1 MKFDP
6 GAAARAYYART
17 PTPIIIIIS
26 EPRATPRAA
35 NNVDQGDAI
44 RGAARSQHN
53 EASATTDT
61 VPSTTNNRVITACA
75 PHGPASRSAQP
86 LEPH

>member
-17 PTPIIIIIS
+17 PAPIIIIS
-26 EPRATPRAA
+26 EPRTTPRAA
-35 NNVDQGDAI
+35 NNIDQGHAI
-44 RGAARSQHN
+44 RGAARSQHS
-53 EASATTDT
+53 EASATSDT
-61 VPSTTNNRVITACA
+61 VPSTTSNRVVAARA
-75 PHGPASRSAQP
+75 PHGAASRSAQS